1 MAKIIASGVFIV
13 RKDGK
18 LLIAHPTNHGKDFW
32 SIPKGRVD
40 DGETFLEGAI
50 RECKE
55 ECNVDLVDSKDFSI
69 LPIQSVNYK
78 TKKKILYPFL
88 FLEKK
93 ESKLDWDKIELKCNS
108 MVEDTKED
116 FPEMDDFKW
125 VTLDE
130 AKDLLHETQVACLD
144 KIKALIGKQSV
155 TY

>member
-1 MAKIIASGVFIV
+1 MGKIIASGVFIV

-18 LLIAHPTNHGKDFW
+18 LLIAHPTNHPADFW

-55 ECNVDLVDSKDFSI
+55 ECNVDLEDTKDFNI

-88 FLEKK
+88 FLQKK
-93 ESKLDWDKIELKCNS
+93 ESKLDCDKLELKCNS
-108 MVEDTKED
+108 MVEDKKED